1 MSEPALSTIDDVGL
15 RLPKGMPEEIADPF
29 IEYVATKAA
38 ALRGEAMALAPPG
51 IAGDKW
57 ARLRF
62 SLDAI
67 KEIVFPQAGR
77 TIAEFASAPAKI
89 ECRSGC
95 CFCCYQNVDATIP
108 EAILIAL
115 GLGDP
120 EDPRVAAT
128 LDAADAFKDLDGEA
142 RIATARPCP
151 LLVDKRCSMYERRPL
166 ACRSL
171 LSPEAARCHRAMA
184 SLEAGNGVLPIEIYV
199 VLQFLCSGEQAAA
212 RGICRDLG
220 LQDDIVELTQSVAAI
235 LRDPALI
242 ERWATGERVFVAR

>member
-1 MSEPALSTIDDVGL
+1 MTKPPLRAIDDVGL

-38 ALRGEAMALAPPG
+38 ALRGEAMALAPPD

-57 ARLRF
+57 VRLRF
-62 SLDAI
+62 SLDAL
-67 KEIVFPQAGR
+67 KGIVFPQAER
-77 TIAEFASAPAKI
+77 TIAEFAGAPAKI

-108 EAILIAL
+108 EAIVIAL
-115 GLGDP
+115 GLTDP
-120 EDPRVAAT
+120 ADPRVAAV
-128 LDAADAFKDLDGEA
+128 LGAADAFKALDDDA

-151 LLVDKRCSMYERRPL
+151 LLVDRQCSVYEHRPL

-171 LSPEAARCHRAMA
+171 VSPDATRCHQAMA
-184 SLEAGNGVLPIEIYV
+184 SLEAGTGVLPIEIYV

-220 LQDDIVELTQSVAAI
+220 LQDDIVELTQTVAAI
-235 LRDPALI
+235 LRDPALV
-242 ERWATGERVFVAR
+242 ERWAAGEHVFAAR